1 MNYQETIEFLY
12 NQLPMYQ
19 RIGKAAYKAD
29 LNTTIKLDN
38 YFNNPHKNY
47 RTIHIAGTNGKGSV
61 AHSIASVLQEQGLK
75 VGLYTSPH
83 YLDFRERIKINGQMV
98 SKDFIVDFVKDHSSF
113 FATLKPSFFEITV
126 AMAFEYFHKQ
136 KVDIAII
143 EVGMGGR
150 LDSTNIIKPILSII
164 TNIGFD
170 HTQFLGNKLSQ
181 IAQEKAEIIKK
192 DIPVVVGE
200 KKTEIKSV
208 FSTKAQYVDA
218 PLYFSSHNFSIQQ
231 SFIDSNNQLVLNINK
246 HQKQV
251 YKNLIFEL
259 GGEYQKENII
269 TILQA
274 IDILRNITQ
283 INDNS
288 IYWGLKNVV
297 KNTGIMGRWQT
308 LSKNPLVICDAGHNI
323 DGISMVIR
331 QLNSLNFD
339 NLHIILGTVNDKD
352 LSKILK
358 VLPINA
364 QYYFT
369 KANISRALNEQ
380 SLQNSASNFDLTGK
394 SFKNVSTAIENALK
408 NYKKSDLIF
417 IGGSTFI
424 VAEAIEF
431 FTNKSDN

>member
-231 SFIDSNNQLVLNINK
+231 SFIDSNNQ
-246 HQKQV
+246 
-251 YKNLIFEL
+251 
-259 GGEYQKENII
+259 
-269 TILQA
+269 
-274 IDILRNITQ
+274 
-283 INDNS
+283 
-288 IYWGLKNVV
+288 
-297 KNTGIMGRWQT
+297 NTGIMGRWQT